1 MINKGRSKKYDILN
15 IIKKPEHESCSGF
28 FNNVYNVFNVFNIS
42 RGSP

>member
-1 MINKGRSKKYDILN
+1 MINIGRSIKYNILN

-28 FNNVYNVFNVFNIS
+28 FNNVFNVFNIS